1 MKLNIYDYKVVTVK
15 ADDRSNV
22 SGHEVLA
29 VALLKF
35 FNENLQIRF
44 VPDGSIMEGNS
55 KSIYIGFTDEKG
67 YLLFSDEK
75 LNESIEKEYG
85 RKIDIVLVLFDLFN
99 NKFHLEFIMDL
110 ILSGI
115 SNDYYDDEDG
125 STNPILLLEYVYS
138 KGIDVEEG
146 DYEDWKQRFLDYMD
160 HAIYSLN
167 LYHNKDNE
175 YQEIFDLSKK
185 YMNKDGFYFI
195 FPSNDEFKSPVENSL
210 LAFLKENNMI
220 YRCTTDPFPFF
231 GCQDVGD
238 GLYRVTLYTD
248 SMCRYIDIYSV
259 KFSKDK
265 LIFDID
271 GRGGYCPCSGTFIV
285 KAKNELEII
294 EIAESIKKEMIN
306 LANDALYEIFS
317 NEENKDLSEV
327 DLSILGEYNLIRFCI
342 ENNYVPESNLLMYD
356 EIIKTYRIKDPIL
369 EYISDPIF
377 EKICIEIEKKAEEI
391 KRKN

>member
-22 SGHEVLA
+22 SGHEVLS
-29 VALLKF
+29 VSLLKF

-44 VPDGSIMEGNS
+44 VPDGSIMEDNS
-55 KSIYIGFTDEKG
+55 KSIYIGFADEEG
-67 YLLFSDEK
+67 YRLFSDEK

-85 RKIDIVLVLFDLFN
+85 RKINIVLVLFDLFN
-99 NKFHLEFIMDL
+99 NKFHSKFIMDL
-110 ILSGI
+110 ILSGV
-115 SNDYYDDEDG
+115 SNDYYDG
-125 STNPILLLEYVYS
+125 STNPILLLEYMYS

-185 YMNKDGFYFI
+185 YMNEDRFYFI
-195 FPSNDEFKSPVENSL
+195 FPSYDEFKSPVENSL
-210 LAFLKENNMI
+210 LAFLEGNNMI
-220 YRCTTDPFPFF
+220 YRSTTDPFPFF

-238 GLYRVTLYTD
+238 GSYHVTLYTD
-248 SMCRYIDIYSV
+248 SMCRYININSV
-259 KFSKDK
+259 KFSEDK

-271 GRGGYCPCSGTFIV
+271 EREYRPCFRTFLV
-285 KAKNELEII
+285 KAKNESEII
-294 EIAESIKKEMIN
+294 EIAESIKKAMID
-306 LANDALYEIFS
+306 LANEALYEIFS
-317 NEENKDLSEV
+317 NEENNDLSEV

-356 EIIKTYRIKDPIL
+356 EIIKTYRTEDPTL
-369 EYISDPIF
+369 KYISDHIF
-377 EKICIEIEKKAEEI
+377 EKICIEIEKKVEE
-391 KRKN
+391 RKN